1 MRCPICHLPTLP
13 WGGEDTCMGH
23 EDPDHERELI
33 RADQQIED
41 DEALALAD
49 TEPPP
54 ADAP

>member
-1 MRCPICHLPTLP
+1 
-13 WGGEDTCMGH
+13 MGH